1 MMLKL
6 PKLDPSEAPEGGKT
20 MIKGLEQLDA
30 DELNYLH
37 AMIDADPYRTASD
50 LFPDQSDSRV
60 VVTRKIGQW
69 AINRRT
75 ALEFAAE
82 EKPEIALI
90 FKKVCHRIWNELP
103 DYARRLKVTIE
114 QAGRC

>member
-1 MMLKL
+1 
-6 PKLDPSEAPEGGKT
+6 

-30 DELNYLH
+30 NELNYLH

-50 LFPDQSDSRV
+50 LFPDKSDHSV
-60 VVTRKIGQW
+60 TVTRKIGQW

-103 DYARRLKVTIE
+103 DYARSLKVTIE
-114 QAGRC
+114 RGGRC

>member
-1 MMLKL
+1 MLKL
-6 PKLDPSEAPEGGKT
+6 PKLDPSESPEGGKA

-30 DELNYLH
+30 NELNYLH

-50 LFPDQSDSRV
+50 LFPDKSDHSV
-60 VVTRKIGQW
+60 TVTRKIGQW

-103 DYARRLKVTIE
+103 DYARSLKVTIE
-114 QAGRC
+114 RGGRC